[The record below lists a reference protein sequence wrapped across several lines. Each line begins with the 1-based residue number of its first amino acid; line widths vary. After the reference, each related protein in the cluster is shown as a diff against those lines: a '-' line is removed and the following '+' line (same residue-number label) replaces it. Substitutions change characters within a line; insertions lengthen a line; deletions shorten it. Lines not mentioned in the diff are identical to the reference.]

1 MLHDIAGDE
10 GARSAQ
16 ARLAVDRQSA
26 VTGLGHVQEALD
38 DLVAGRAA
46 VDEEEVDVLEGGV
59 REALGVVDLFVEA
72 DDALDVVFA
81 EVGEVGLGRVQ
92 RVAVLDLGFGVGSAE
107 AEELVG
113 HDPVQ
118 VAVFHLQFN
127 HYYNYTV
134 TKKVSKMLLLTS

>member
-107 AEELVG
+107 AKELVG

-134 TKKVSKMLLLTS
+134 KKKCLRCFY